1 MFLPAGSRPSRWPSQ
16 STSSAVTDPR
26 SDAAAQG
33 ATQAQPSSGDA
44 TVPDVQ
50 RAGAA
55 DPALRELAMAD
66 EPHAPAPAAP
76 ESRPA
81 AAEEPE
87 AHPPAPRMLRH
98 LLVAWIGAFVVIGGT
113 WRLFAA
119 QDLVFAFASLGGSA
133 VILFGMPASP
143 MAQPRSL
150 FGGHAIASVVGLV
163 FLGWFGTN
171 TWSIAAA
178 MATALVA
185 MQLTRTI
192 HSPAGADPIIIMTS
206 AVSGHMVMLN
216 LSVGLALLWL
226 VAVLMLNGLGIE
238 PYCRGA
244 HLRLLRLFG
253 RSTRGLR
260 DALSRRRAGG

>member
-1 MFLPAGSRPSRWPSQ
+1 MTNLRSDEAAPGGIDPPRQEGARGGERRADDDPPPAIEESAPVGLSAPEAELPAIDGRPAGDGTTTPVALTPSR
-16 STSSAVTDPR
+16 
-26 SDAAAQG
+26 
-33 ATQAQPSSGDA
+33 
-44 TVPDVQ
+44 
-50 RAGAA
+50 
-55 DPALRELAMAD
+55 
-66 EPHAPAPAAP
+66 EPEH
-76 ESRPA
+76 S
-81 AAEEPE
+81 EEPE
-87 AHPPAPRMLRH
+87 AGPLIPRSVRH
-98 LLVAWIGAFVVIGGT
+98 LLVAWVGAFIVIGGT

-150 FGGHAIASVVGLV
+150 FGGHAIASMVGLL

-185 MQLTRTI
+185 MQVTRTI

-206 AVSGHMVMLN
+206 AVSGPMVMLN

-226 VAVLMLNGLGIE
+226 VAVLLLNALGVH
-238 PYCRGA
+238 PYCRDA
-244 HLRLLRLFG
+244 HLRLLRLAASSA
-253 RSTRGLR
+253 RRVR
-260 DALSRRRAGG
+260 DALRRPPARR